1 MICKFCKV
9 KEADK
14 KNTHYLTDAIIRN
27 CLNLN
32 GSNQREKGFYFT
44 IDSRTTFIESKFQR
58 IDEETLIGKLGRK
71 PTEEEIE
78 NAKNNTPCSVD
89 YVFCSE
95 CEKKFTEIETEFIQK
110 ILPKFREDDLTGK
123 EDIHILDNIL
133 CRNFFYLQIFR
144 SAVCDAE
151 IYQLSSEFI
160 EKLRTI
166 LFNKEMD
173 ISIPL
178 SITYLQTTGGPEYY
192 TENFVGPVSGQNPYI
207 IFMND
212 FVIQHY
218 DSEDN
223 IAFDEFYGLNIE
235 TDYKT
240 YINID
245 EKEFIFKIIS
255 NKERK
260 ELHNNISQYKAK
272 SDIKDFDYKFEQLF
286 LLLFGIY
293 PPQKEVNDFYIAFSK
308 YMRNSKIPL
317 SEQNMLGFIEN
328 YFLANFNVFCLNLN
342 TAVFYFLQSV

>member
-44 IDSRTTFIESKFQR
+44 IDSRTPFIEPKFQR
-58 IDEETLIGKLGRK
+58 IDEETLTGKLGRK

-110 ILPKFREDDLTGK
+110 ILPKFREDNLTGK
-123 EDIHILDNIL
+123 EDIHISDNIL

-144 SAVCDAE
+144 SAVCNAE
-151 IYQLSSEFI
+151 IYQLPSEFI
-160 EKLRTI
+160 EKLRII

-192 TENFVGPVSGQNPYI
+192 TENLVRPVSGQNPYI

-223 IAFDEFYGLNIE
+223 IAFDEFYGLNE
-235 TDYKT
+235 HDYKK
-240 YINID
+240 YINIGENKFRFKVIQND
-245 EKEFIFKIIS
+245 ERANLIS
-255 NKERK
+255 NIFLKSQIERNCAQ
-260 ELHNNISQYKAK
+260 HIV
-272 SDIKDFDYKFEQLF
+272 KFIEIFIILF
-286 LLLFGIY
+286 RKLPL
-293 PPQKEVNDFYIAFSK
+293 QQDFYNYEKAFSK

-328 YFLANFNVFCLNLN
+328 YFSKFIEK
-342 TAVFYFLQSV
+342 

>member
-32 GSNQREKGFYFT
+32 GSNQREKGFYST
-44 IDSRTTFIESKFQR
+44 IDSRTPFIEFKFQR
-58 IDEETLIGKLGRK
+58 IDEETLIEKLGRK

-78 NAKNNTPCSVD
+78 NAKNNIPCSVD

-123 EDIHILDNIL
+123 EDIHMLDNIL

-144 SAVCDAE
+144 SAVCNAE
-151 IYQLSSEFI
+151 IYQLPPEFI
-160 EKLRTI
+160 EKLRSI
-166 LFNKEMD
+166 LFNKEKD
-173 ISIPL
+173 TSIPL
-178 SITYLQTTGGPEYY
+178 TVTYLQTIGELKSYTGNLVRPQS
-192 TENFVGPVSGQNPYI
+192 NKNPYI

-212 FVIQHY
+212 FVIQCY
-218 DSEDN
+218 DNKNN
-223 IAFDEFYGLNIE
+223 IAFDEFYGLNE
-235 TDYKT
+235 HDYKE

-245 EKEFIFKIIS
+245 EDRFRFKIIQ
-255 NKERK
+255 NEKRK
-260 ELHNNISQYKAK
+260 ELCNNIFQYMAK
-272 SDIKDFDYKFEQLF
+272 SCLKAFDYKFELLF

-293 PPQKEVNDFYIAFSK
+293 PPQKEVDDFYIAFSK

-317 SEQNMLGFIEN
+317 SEQNMLGFVKN
-328 YFLANFNVFCLNLN
+328 YFLANFNEFFLSLN